1 MCDFAC
7 VLSDIDAKLNDVA
20 GQNLAGWTL
29 LRAATQ
35 SLAVDECPVAAFSVL
50 QVELASF
57 VVKPNQG
64 MIPGQHLAVKG
75 GVVLGRATP
84 SHRPADLDWLIQVYM
99 TLLEWMRVGSA
110 GKHSQR

>member
-1 MCDFAC
+1 MCEDLHQIQPILLGKENSY
-7 VLSDIDAKLNDVA
+7 VIIILSY
-20 GQNLAGWTL
+20 
-29 LRAATQ
+29 
-35 SLAVDECPVAAFSVL
+35 
-50 QVELASF
+50 LASF
-57 VVKPNQG
+57 VVEPNQG

-99 TLLEWMRVGSA
+99 TLLEWVRVGSA